1 MSYGFN
7 AKRGLIVV
15 KARLW
20 GAEGKATLSLALD
33 TGATGTLISQT
44 RLIELGYDT
53 STNKELHQI
62 TTGSGTEFVPVIS
75 LDKIAALD
83 QEQSAFSV
91 LCHNLPPSAGVDGLL
106 GLDFFRGQ
114 TLNIDFRTGLITLD

>member
-1 MSYGFN
+1 
-7 AKRGLIVV
+7 
-15 KARLW
+15 
-20 GAEGKATLSLALD
+20 